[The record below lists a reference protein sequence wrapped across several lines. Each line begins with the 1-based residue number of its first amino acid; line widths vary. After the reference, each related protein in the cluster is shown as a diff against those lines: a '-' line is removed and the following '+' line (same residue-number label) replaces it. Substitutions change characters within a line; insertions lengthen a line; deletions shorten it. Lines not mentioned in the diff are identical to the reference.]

1 MDSSRLSG
9 GRPGRRYG
17 ETRQQQSP
25 SFGTASYTDSASA
38 FNMTPS
44 PADNSFIQPSSATYT
59 TIRSVHTQHH
69 LYSSPPE
76 YVSQRYTATDMSSMD
91 QYHLARSHPSN
102 AGPTMDQLYLADQS
116 LHQYSRSDLDLSS
129 HSTLESSES
138 FNGMLPTSSTAAAYF
153 PLTEQWY
160 PPLQT
165 QPHHHQPSYYVTS
178 APSSSTSSPHLPTSH
193 PTSLFPPPGT
203 PCPSSS
209 SRLSPLSSG
218 GDHHHYH
225 YITAGAGAGGRGGS
239 SSIASMTDDDTQ
251 DTNTPTSQPS
261 PSPRDLTEYGIP
273 NPDGSWR
280 CAYPGCTSQTTFR
293 RGCDLRKHFNR
304 HRKHL
309 FCRYPECAQSTTGG
323 FSSKKDRDRHEAK
336 HNPGISCEWPNCRR
350 MFSRVDNMKDHV
362 RRVHR
367 RDF

>member
-1 MDSSRLSG
+1 MSVFVSHSQFQLPMDPSRLSG
-9 GRPGRRYG
+9 GHPGRRYG
-17 ETRQQQSP
+17 ETRQQQSS
-25 SFGTASYTDSASA
+25 SFGAASYTDSGSV
-38 FNMTPS
+38 FNMNPS
-44 PADNSFIQPSSATYT
+44 PADDNFILPSSATYT
-59 TIRSVHTQHH
+59 TMRSVPTQHN
-69 LYSSPPE
+69 LYSSPPA
-76 YVSQRYTATDMSSMD
+76 YIPQRTDLSSMD
-91 QYHLARSHPSN
+91 QYHLARSHPHLSN
-102 AGPTMDQLYLADQS
+102 AGPSMEQLYLADQS
-116 LHQYSRSDLDLSS
+116 LHQYSRSDLDLPSQP
-129 HSTLESSES
+129 TLESPES
-138 FNGMLPTSSTAAAYF
+138 FNNMLPTSAAAAAYF
-153 PLTEQWY
+153 PLAEQWY
-160 PPLQT
+160 PPLQN
-165 QPHHHQPSYYVTS
+165 QPQHHQPSYYMTS

-209 SRLSPLSSG
+209 SRLSPLP
-218 GDHHHYH
+218 
-225 YITAGAGAGGRGGS
+225 S

-261 PSPRDLTEYGIP
+261 PSPRDLGEYGIP
-273 NPDGSWR
+273 NADGSWR

-367 RDF
+367 RRDF